1 MALSLATQEAVWLRH
16 LVEEMGNPDQEAPVI
31 FEDNQGAIAA
41 AHNPVFH
48 RRTKHIQIRYHY
60 VCEAVAEEIIK
71 AIYCPSSELTAD
83 IFNKAIPKD
92 QFELLRAKMG
102 LEDQISV

>member
-1 MALSLATQEAVWLRH
+1 MASSFGR
-16 LVEEMGNPDQEAPVI
+16 GSGKPDQEATVI
-31 FEDNQGAIAA
+31 FEDNQGAIAT

-48 RRTKHIQIRYHY
+48 RRTKRIQIRYHY
-60 VCEAVAEEIIK
+60 VREAVTEEIIK
-71 AIYCPSSELTAD
+71 AIYCPSSEMTAD
-83 IFNKAIPKD
+83 ILTKAIPKD